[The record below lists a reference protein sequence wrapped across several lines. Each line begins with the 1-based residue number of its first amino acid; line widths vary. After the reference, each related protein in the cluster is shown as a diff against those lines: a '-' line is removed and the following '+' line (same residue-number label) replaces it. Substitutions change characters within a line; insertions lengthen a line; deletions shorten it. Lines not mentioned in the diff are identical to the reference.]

1 MATSAPIMPFLRP
14 SALPRPATFRHF
26 LRFSTTTRPCQASQ
40 SSPSTASQK
49 QGQEQSPST
58 SLLTADNFRPT
69 DPNLLASLKASPT
82 YPPPSMNSLPRP
94 KESRASHRANHPRTT
109 RTYPTRHPTHTTIPS
124 PRLTPE
130 PITSTLEPTHCAP
143 NLSYFVTRTANN
155 ELPIYT
161 LRKRGGNLLFT
172 RVKKV
177 DGRREDLCEALRAQ
191 LGLKR
196 DEVGVNPV
204 TGHVVV
210 RGHWRGE
217 VERFLRERLF

>member
-1 MATSAPIMPFLRP
+1 
-14 SALPRPATFRHF
+14 
-26 LRFSTTTRPCQASQ
+26 
-40 SSPSTASQK
+40 
-49 QGQEQSPST
+49 
-58 SLLTADNFRPT
+58 
-69 DPNLLASLKASPT
+69 
-82 YPPPSMNSLPRP
+82 MNSLPRP

-130 PITSTLEPTHCAP
+130 PIPSPPALEPTHCAP

-155 ELPIYT
+155 ELPIYN

-177 DGRREDLCEALRAQ
+177 DGRREDLCEALRAK
-191 LGLKR
+191 LGLRR
-196 DEVGVNPV
+196 DEVQVNPV

-210 RGHWRGE
+210 RGHWRGQ

>member
-1 MATSAPIMPFLRP
+1 MAAAAAATPIMPFLRP

-26 LRFSTTTRPCQASQ
+26 LRFSTTTRPCQAAQ
-40 SSPSTASQK
+40 SSPSTASQD
-49 QGQEQSPST
+49 Q
-58 SLLTADNFRPT
+58 

-130 PITSTLEPTHCAP
+130 PITTTPLEPTHCAP

>member
-1 MATSAPIMPFLRP
+1 SQDQGQQQ
-14 SALPRPATFRHF
+14 PAGPP
-26 LRFSTTTRPCQASQ
+26 LL
-40 SSPSTASQK
+40 SSP
-49 QGQEQSPST
+49 
-58 SLLTADNFRPT
+58 LTIPTT

-109 RTYPTRHPTHTTIPS
+109 RTYPTRHPTHTTVPS
-124 PRLTPE
+124 PRLTPS
-130 PITSTLEPTHCAP
+130 PLTTALEPTHCAP
-143 NLSYFVTRTANN
+143 NLSYFVTRTPNN

-161 LRKRGGNLLFT
+161 LRKCGGNLTFT

-177 DGRREDLCEALRAQ
+177 DGRREDLCEALRAE

-196 DEVGVNPV
+196 DEVQVNPV

-217 VERFLRERLF
+217 VEKFLRERLF